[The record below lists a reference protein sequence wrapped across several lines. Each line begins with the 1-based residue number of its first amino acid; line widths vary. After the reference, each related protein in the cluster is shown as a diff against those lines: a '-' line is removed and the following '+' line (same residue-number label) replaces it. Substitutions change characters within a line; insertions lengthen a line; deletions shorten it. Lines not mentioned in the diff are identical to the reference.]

1 MNQTKT
7 IKIINFP
14 NPEQQAQQQA
24 QQLDVQLRLSFNA
37 STPLLSKQLF
47 ADLVGVSVRVVD
59 GWITKGY
66 LPVIKMGRYSLINI
80 AKVQQQCLEDL

>member
-1 MNQTKT
+1 MFT
-7 IKIINFP
+7 
-14 NPEQQAQQQA
+14 
-24 QQLDVQLRLSFNA
+24 LSFNA

-59 GWITKGY
+59 GWITKVIC
-66 LPVIKMGRYSLINI
+66 PVIKMGRYSLINI